1 MQEFEKKTRNSI
13 YGGSQMIITLI
24 GMMGSGK
31 STVAKLIA
39 DNLDYNFYDT
49 DALIVKKTGREINEI
64 FKEDGEKYFRNLE
77 IKIINNLYYR
87 NDKKNKVIATGG
99 GAVLSE
105 ANRNIFLNKG
115 KVYWLNVKTKKLADR
130 LYENRDRPLIKEH
143 KDKKAGLINHL
154 DKILSDRYEYYQI
167 GIEIDG
173 NKEPLDIARII
184 INEIRDEVD
193 RIE

>member
-39 DNLDYNFYDT
+39 DNLDYNFFDT
-49 DALIVKKTGREINEI
+49 DSLIVEKTGKEITEI
-64 FKEDGEKYFRNLE
+64 FKEDGEEYFRDLE
-77 IKIINNLYYR
+77 KKIINNLYYK
-87 NDKKNKVIATGG
+87 NDNKNKVIATGG

-105 ANRNIFLNKG
+105 VNRNIFLNKS
-115 KVYWLNVKTKKLADR
+115 KVYWLNVKTEKLADR
-130 LYENRDRPLIKEH
+130 LYENKDRPLLKEY
-143 KDKKAGLINHL
+143 KDKKAILINHL
-154 DKILSDRYEYYQI
+154 DIILSDRYKYYQI

-173 NKEPLDIARII
+173 NKEPMDLAREI